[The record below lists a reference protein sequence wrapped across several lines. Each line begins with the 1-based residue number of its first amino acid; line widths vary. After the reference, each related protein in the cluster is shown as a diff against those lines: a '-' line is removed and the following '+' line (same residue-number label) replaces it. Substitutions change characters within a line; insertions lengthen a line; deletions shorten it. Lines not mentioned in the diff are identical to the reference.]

1 MEKNTICSRKGY
13 SCCNINKTMKSY
25 YDEERLCSQTCLEL
39 GDCYHLWTSERCE
52 MIFYTEADFREGMNV
67 IGICARLHPQI
78 RILTFEIMSNHL
90 HFALVGDESAIRHFF
105 DSLKKYLSR
114 HFRKRVDECPRSTDW
129 SGFNASVRKIDTLED
144 LRNVI
149 VYINRNGY
157 VISKGHTPFT
167 YPWGTNRYY
176 FNPDAVALASLKS
189 RPMTLRERQSA
200 INSRVADHIEGL
212 AIHENCALPLSF
224 CDIASGERLFRNPS
238 HYFYKLGRSIE
249 GQKKI
254 AGEISESIF
263 YTDDELFSAI
273 SSIAREKYGC
283 RQLVQVPA
291 EAKLELAR
299 TMRFEYNSSA
309 KQIQR
314 MLKISTNTLNDILGE
329 AVKE

>member
-1 MEKNTICSRKGY
+1 MRNF
-13 SCCNINKTMKSY
+13 
-25 YDEERLCSQTCLEL
+25 YDEESKCSQTFSAL
-39 GDCYHLWTSERCE
+39 GDCYHLWTSERYE
-52 MIFYTEADFREGMNV
+52 LIFLTEEAFRHGMTV
-67 IGICARLHPQI
+67 IGICARLHPEI
-78 RILTFEIMSNHL
+78 RILSFEIMSNHM
-90 HFALVGDESAIRHFF
+90 HFAVAGTEVCARDFF
-105 DSLKKYLSR
+105 NSLKKYLSR
-114 HFRKRVDECPRSTDW
+114 HFSKAEAAINRKSGSLKANDILRATDW
-129 SGFNASVRKIDTLED
+129 AGFIASTRKIETLED

-157 VISKGHTPFT
+157 VVSKAYTPFT

-176 FNPDAVALASLKS
+176 FNPDAVTLASLKS

-212 AIHENCALPLSF
+212 AMHENCALPLSF